1 MEKDPGGKGELDLP
15 GNISVVS
22 VAASWRAQTG
32 DRGQGRAI
40 CQ

>member
-22 VAASWRAQTG
+22 VAAELACADG
-32 DRGQGRAI
+32 
-40 CQ
+40 